1 MSQSVESGKKVLFI
15 NRPFPPPDKA
25 ATGLRLLELVQYL
38 SLQDWDVTVLSTFG
52 RGGHPPQLS
61 GKVKLERLSIGKDD
75 KPSYLHYPFFLIAF
89 LWRALRMPK
98 QDIVVTLTDPPFLAI
113 VGALLKKFG
122 KTRKTVHWC
131 HDLYP
136 DLLPVLGVK
145 IPKFLLWPLVKLNR
159 AAMNAHDV
167 IIAIGFDMAEHLVQ
181 TGIAADKIHVIYNW
195 PDVPGILQ
203 DIRTTSDAVL
213 FANSGYFTVM
223 YSGNFGQA
231 HDFSILLDTIKL
243 VQDSELSGKHE
254 GRPVH
259 FILAGDG
266 RQLPYVRD
274 TAEQLGLTNIT
285 FMKPQPTRRLADLLH
300 AGEVHIATMKADA
313 IGLLAPSKVNS
324 ALGLDKPVLF
334 IGPQGSHHAEL
345 ISEFKA
351 GRVID
356 VTDPNAKFHMAEAIL
371 DYARDRA
378 LYNKAKQGAHEAA
391 ARIHFE
397 SMAPRYDQI
406 LRDLVAED

>member
-1 MSQSVESGKKVLFI
+1 MTQTDPGPKILFL
-15 NRPFPPPDKA
+15 NRAFPPPDKV

-38 SLQDWDVTVLSTFG
+38 ATQQWDITVLATYG

-61 GKVKLERLSIGKDD
+61 GKVTVERLSHGKSDWP
-75 KPSYLHYPFFLIAF
+75 KAWHHPFFLLAF
-89 LWRALRMPK
+89 FWRSLRLPQ

-122 KTRKTVHWC
+122 KAKHAVHWC

-136 DLLPVLGVK
+136 DLWPVQGARL
-145 IPKFLLWPLVKLNR
+145 PKFLLWGLRKIIR
-159 AAMNAHDV
+159 KAMCAHDV

-181 TGIAADKIHVIYNW
+181 TGIPAEKIHVIYNW
-195 PDVPGILQ
+195 PDVPGVLQ

-231 HDFSILLDTIKL
+231 HDFNILLDTMKI
-243 VQDSELSGKHE
+243 VQDSEMDRGYD

-259 FILAGDG
+259 FILAGG
-266 RQLPYVRD
+266 GAQLEYVRNSC
-274 TAEQLGLTNIT
+274 EKLGLTNVT
-285 FMKPQPTRRLADLLH
+285 FMKPQPTRRLTDLLQ

-345 ISEFKA
+345 IGEFKA
-351 GRVID
+351 GKVID

-371 DYARDRA
+371 DYARDRT
-378 LYNKAKQGAHEAA
+378 LYNKAKQAAHEAA
-391 ARIHFE
+391 SRISFDVAALKYE
-397 SMAPRYDQI
+397 QV
-406 LRDLVAED
+406 LRDVLAE